1 MRRRPLTPA
10 QEAAKAARRD
20 HLRNEALR
28 LMAEWPGGLPP
39 LSIAAGIT
47 TGILVGLERDGFA
60 QRLADRDRIGDPRW
74 RLTAAGEALQGGA
87 DGLGSAP

>member
-1 MRRRPLTPA
+1 MRRRPLSTA

-20 HLRNEALR
+20 HLREEALR

-47 TGILVGLERDGFA
+47 AGILVGLERDGLA
-60 QRLADRDRIGDPRW
+60 RRLPGRDRIGDPRW
-74 RLTAAGEALQGGA
+74 VLNHQQEAI
-87 DGLGSAP
+87 